1 MWNAPLNPKQDWEP
15 PHAPRYHKGM
25 APSRFSLG
33 VAGVSLLVTLVIAA
47 GIWDSYFPDPD
58 AEGLRARRA
67 YYESVLQKAD
77 VSWKEALY
85 YKVVDGPGPGVTP

>member
-1 MWNAPLNPKQDWEP
+1 
-15 PHAPRYHKGM
+15 M
-25 APSRFSLG
+25 APSRFALG
-33 VAGVSLLVTLVIAA
+33 VATVSLLVTLVVAA

-67 YYESVLQKAD
+67 YYESVLLKAD

-85 YKVVDGPGPGVTP
+85 YKAMDGQAGGAKP

>member
-1 MWNAPLNPKQDWEP
+1 
-15 PHAPRYHKGM
+15 M

-33 VAGVSLLVTLVIAA
+33 VAAVSLLVTLVIAA

-67 YYESVLQKAD
+67 YYEGVLLKAD

-85 YKVVDGPGPGVTP
+85 YKGVDGRGPRTTP

>member
-1 MWNAPLNPKQDWEP
+1 
-15 PHAPRYHKGM
+15 M

-33 VAGVSLLVTLVIAA
+33 VASVSLLVTLVIAA

-67 YYESVLQKAD
+67 YYESVLRKAD

-85 YKVVDGPGPGVTP
+85 YRVVDDKGREVKP

>member
-1 MWNAPLNPKQDWEP
+1 
-15 PHAPRYHKGM
+15 M
-25 APSRFSLG
+25 APSRFTLG
-33 VAGVSLLVTLVIAA
+33 LAAISLLVTLVIAT

-67 YYESVLQKAD
+67 YYESVLRKAD

-85 YKVVDGPGPGVTP
+85 YRLLDGQAPGAQP